1 MLLSIQPNGIISTDD
16 MIRQP
21 VRVVLL
27 LITASLLSLLA
38 ASCFPLFL
46 SPDQQPEAIYTAAAS
61 TVLVQL
67 TLDAGKTAA
76 AQLTRLAQAT
86 YAIAPPPK
94 TSPTSTP
101 RPPLVDTPASATQIP
116 VQPTPTAVQSIP
128 TAAITAAPCNWA
140 EWLGD
145 VTYPPDS
152 TIPTGAT
159 FTKIWRARN
168 IGSCT
173 WTTGYALV
181 FTGGNLTGSPPVV
194 SLPAVVAPG
203 QTVDLAVTLSA
214 PSVPGVYQG
223 TWMLR
228 SDVGQLFGAGRD
240 ASVPLLARIQT
251 YSPIIGRDYVLD
263 IASNY
268 CAATWSSAVGSLS
281 CPGLAEDN
289 DGFVLLVQNPALESG
304 RVNDYGLW
312 TKPNRD
318 SNGWISGR
326 TPPFTVRSD
335 DHFLTEVGCL
345 RDSQGCEVLFQLD
358 YQTTDGVSGRL
369 GRWRETYDGQT
380 SFIDVDLS
388 PLSGRTISLILSVYN
403 RGQARAA
410 NAFWLRPRVQQG
422 LTPNTYILVW
432 MRENIPN
439 DGTCDELRIFYSS
452 SSRAVAIAY
461 DCSSQRELGRANL
474 NRDQLAQ
481 LQSWE
486 NRLDDFEGEVYAVS
500 NSHAVTSWV
509 IFDGLG
515 SAMASEKDIQAVA
528 YFAAQIFQQIVP

>member
-1 MLLSIQPNGIISTDD
+1 

-21 VRVVLL
+21 VRVVRL
-27 LITASLLSLLA
+27 LIAALFLPLFA
-38 ASCFPLFL
+38 ASCFPFPLP
-46 SPDQQPEAIYTAAAS
+46 PDQQSDVVYTSAAS
-61 TVLVQL
+61 TVLIQL

-76 AQLTRLAQAT
+76 AQLTSLAQST
-86 YAIAPPPK
+86 RAIAPPPK
-94 TSPTSTP
+94 ISSTNTP
-101 RPPLVDTPASATQIP
+101 SPPLMDTPTPVTQTP
-116 VQPTPTAVQSIP
+116 AQPMQTVIETVPTAV
-128 TAAITAAPCNWA
+128 ITTAPCNWA

-152 TIPTGAT
+152 VLLGGTT
-159 FTKIWRARN
+159 FTKIWRVRN
-168 IGSCT
+168 IGSCA

-181 FTGGNLTGSPPVV
+181 FTGGNLTGASTVV
-194 SLPAVVAPG
+194 SLPAIVAPG
-203 QTVDLAVTLSA
+203 QIIDLAVTLSA
-214 PSVPGVYQG
+214 PAAPGVYQG

-228 SDVGQLFGAGRD
+228 SDAGQLFGAGRD

-251 YSPIIGRDYVLD
+251 YSAAIGRDFVLD

-268 CAATWSSAVGSLS
+268 CAATWSSAAGSLP
-281 CPGLAEDN
+281 CPGLPEDN
-289 DGFVLLVQNPALESG
+289 NGFVLLVQNPALESG

-326 TPPFTVRSD
+326 TPPFTVLSD

-369 GRWRETYDGQT
+369 GRWRESYDGQT

-388 PLSGRTISLILSVYN
+388 PLSGRTLSLILSVYN
-403 RGQARAA
+403 RGQARSA
-410 NAFWLRPRVQQG
+410 NAFWLRPRIQQG
-422 LTPNTYILVW
+422 LAPNAYVLVW
-432 MRENIPN
+432 MRENIPSE
-439 DGTCDELRIFYSS
+439 GTCDELRIFYSS
-452 SSRAVAIAY
+452 SSRAVAVAY

-481 LQSWE
+481 LQAWE
-486 NRLDDFEGEVYAVS
+486 NRLDDFEGEVYAVN
-500 NSHAVTSWV
+500 NSHAVISWV

-515 SAMASEKDIQAVA
+515 SVMASEKDIQSIA
-528 YFAAQIFQQIVP
+528 YFAAQIFQQIAP